1 MEVSD
6 ISTKN
11 QTFRL
16 DYIDI
21 CKGFGIILMILGHI
35 PVDKIPMILIY
46 SFHMPLF
53 FILSGFLVKSE
64 NNPLTFTSIKR
75 KFQKFLIPYAIF
87 LVPAYILWF
96 IELKPKT
103 FNHAIKPLVAAIWD
117 NTNNM
122 PIAGAL
128 WFLPSL
134 LWCSLLFATIHQKNK
149 KLYVITIQVMA
160 FVVFGFFME
169 VHYKGVLP
177 WAFGISSIGLLF
189 YFYGYLLK
197 HYLQFL
203 SDKYSWSL
211 LLLCCLAV
219 PLILTN
225 GLVSMR
231 TGTFHNIFL
240 FIFSAFLFGTT
251 VIVFAYKLSNS
262 FLNQTL
268 VIKLVKQIGE
278 GSIVY
283 LCLNE
288 VFINIYKA
296 VFNKLNLSSQLV
308 LLFAFVATIISLFV
322 CERIFMKTKL
332 KVVLGKNKSIP
343 RSH

>member
-1 MEVSD
+1 MSN
-6 ISTKN
+6 ISKKKEK
-11 QTFRL
+11 FRL

-21 CKGFGIILMILGHI
+21 CKGFGILLMVLGHI
-35 PVDKIPMILIY
+35 PVSKTPMILIY

-53 FILSGFLVKSE
+53 FILSGLLVKSE
-64 NNPLTFTSIKR
+64 GNSLTFTSIKR
-75 KFQKFLIPYAIF
+75 KFQKLLIPYAF
-87 LVPAYILWF
+87 FFVPAYVLWF
-96 IELKPKT
+96 IELKPQT
-103 FNHAIKPLVAAIWD
+103 LNHAMKPLVAAMWD

-134 LWCSLLFATIHQKNK
+134 LWCSLLFAIIHQKHKNP
-149 KLYVITIQVMA
+149 YVIAIQVMP
-160 FVVFGFFME
+160 FVLFGFFME

-197 HYLQFL
+197 HYLQLL
-203 SDKYSWSL
+203 SDKYSLFL
-211 LLLCCLAV
+211 LLLSCLTA
-219 PLILTN
+219 PLILSN

-240 FIFSAFLFGTT
+240 FIYGSVLFGTT
-251 VIVFAYKLSNS
+251 VIVFSYKLSNS
-262 FLNQTL
+262 FLNQTF

-288 VFINIYKA
+288 IFINIYKA
-296 VFNKLNLSSQLV
+296 IFNKLGLSSQLI
-308 LLFAFVATIISLFV
+308 LLFAFAGTIISLFI

-332 KVVLGKNKSIP
+332 KGVLGKK
-343 RSH
+343 